1 MVGRS
6 TMSHEF
12 NKMKRQAWWS
22 LVGHSDIKKA
32 TKVHTHTHTPHL
44 KLHPPPNFL
53 PPLLLPIDSIVFPKL
68 SPPPPSPTSTSS
80 SPSQPPNPPQS
91 HHQHHTTPVDHQD
104 ATNSENWG
112 PSTEQLKGLAAACYV
127 SEDRAQVLHNI
138 WKRLEETEPKKWQ
151 KIVKALV
158 VLDYACLHGPED
170 VVLDVRRNS
179 FRLKTLR
186 EFKHVAGNVD
196 HGESVRTK
204 ALNLLDLINSD
215 DRIREARESA
225 KRTSKRITGSSSNT
239 VTVAASSSSS
249 SRPAAQSR
257 GRGRSPGLE
266 STLVPT
272 GLSDEEMAR
281 RLQEKYNREAGV
293 AAPPSS
299 SFAAHGHTVVSAAD
313 EEDVI
318 EQVMRISKMEA
329 EAALRVREEEAAVAA
344 AATLRTPTSP
354 PDAPRHVAQGASP
367 PSGSPP
373 PPPQQQQPNLFEQ
386 ATAPA
391 PTSAAAAAPA
401 HFDPFDP
408 FAPSCS
414 PAAPEPKPAVAA
426 APQSLDDFFAAPA
439 ASSPP
444 QGAAAV
450 PATAPAPFDP
460 RGVQQQQP
468 QPAAAP
474 SLQPA
479 TATATATAAAPAA
492 AAATPP
498 PTGEAA
504 QLQEQMLAL
513 FNNAPASPVAQ
524 PPPRLSQMHATMPAP
539 QMPPQM
545 PYPAA
550 GVSAPAQTTNPF
562 LQQQQQP
569 QVCAVCPQH
578 RP

>member
-1 MVGRS
+1 
-6 TMSHEF
+6 MSHEF

-32 TKVHTHTHTPHL
+32 TK
-44 KLHPPPNFL
+44 
-53 PPLLLPIDSIVFPKL
+53 
-68 SPPPPSPTSTSS
+68 
-80 SPSQPPNPPQS
+80 
-91 HHQHHTTPVDHQD
+91 D

-186 EFKHVAGNVD
+186 EFKYVAGNVD

-249 SRPAAQSR
+249 SRTAAQSR
-257 GRGRSPGLE
+257 GRGRSPVE

-293 AAPPSS
+293 AAPPTSS
-299 SFAAHGHTVVSAAD
+299 YSAHGHTVVSAAD

-329 EAALRVREEEAAVAA
+329 EAALRVREEEAA
-344 AATLRTPTSP
+344 
-354 PDAPRHVAQGASP
+354 
-367 PSGSPP
+367 
-373 PPPQQQQPNLFEQ
+373 
-386 ATAPA
+386 
-391 PTSAAAAAPA
+391 
-401 HFDPFDP
+401 
-408 FAPSCS
+408 
-414 PAAPEPKPAVAA
+414 
-426 APQSLDDFFAAPA
+426 
-439 ASSPP
+439 
-444 QGAAAV
+444 
-450 PATAPAPFDP
+450 
-460 RGVQQQQP
+460 
-468 QPAAAP
+468 
-474 SLQPA
+474 
-479 TATATATAAAPAA
+479 
-492 AAATPP
+492 
-498 PTGEAA
+498 
-504 QLQEQMLAL
+504 
-513 FNNAPASPVAQ
+513 
-524 PPPRLSQMHATMPAP
+524 
-539 QMPPQM
+539 
-545 PYPAA
+545 
-550 GVSAPAQTTNPF
+550 
-562 LQQQQQP
+562 
-569 QVCAVCPQH
+569 
-578 RP
+578 